1 MKKFMSTKKSMS
13 EAFQEFYQSD
23 LLAENAQLKS
33 KILSLTPYNEKLALQ
48 CATLRTQ
55 VNDLHEKLLRQDQR
69 ILTEQELFQN
79 LEQTL
84 LETQRKLL
92 EKDVQLV
99 DFIKT
104 KREQLFKGGTDK
116 ALEVLLQTTDSLAK
130 EAVQV
135 REINWQMEMN
145 YKQSQRQVEEKAAKI
160 KENKGVL
167 KQYQGIIRD
176 LTVQNEKLKVI
187 SKCGTGGLDS
197 GGITMDLAEIKG
209 LSKEKLVYELGGRDA
224 AQYALKF
231 IDTQASMREE
241 VNRLI

>member
-1 MKKFMSTKKSMS
+1 MKKFMSTKKSMT
-13 EAFQEFYQSD
+13 EAFQDFYQSD

-33 KILSLTPYNEKLALQ
+33 KLLSLSPYNEKLALE

-55 VNDLHEKLLRQDQR
+55 LIDLHEKLLRQDQR
-69 ILTEQELFQN
+69 ILTEQELFQT

-84 LETQRKLL
+84 LDTQRKLL

-99 DFIKT
+99 DFIKS
-104 KREQLFKGGTDK
+104 KRDQLFKGGTDK
-116 ALEVLLQTTDSLAK
+116 ALEVLLQTADSLAK

-145 YKQSQRQVEEKAAKI
+145 YKQSQRQLEEKIAKI

-167 KQYQGIIRD
+167 KQYEGIIKD
-176 LTVQNEKLKVI
+176 LRVENEKLKVI
-187 SKCGTGGLDS
+187 NRCGLGGLDS
-197 GGITMDLAEIKG
+197 GVTMDLSEIKG
-209 LSKEKLVYELGGRDA
+209 VSKEKLVYELGGRDA

-231 IDTQASMREE
+231 VDTQASMREE